1 MHCESSLQ
9 GLRAATMKKK
19 TGKNFFA
26 NWSVFSR
33 RNVLVWEDEALV
45 GLPFDEHSSSKEN

>member
-9 GLRAATMKKK
+9 QLRAATMKKK
-19 TGKNFFA
+19 QGKIFFA

-33 RNVLVWEDEALV
+33 RNVLMWEDEALM